1 MKKLSCRAKSAL
13 HRSTI
18 MTSSHRL
25 PSKSAHTD
33 PGFKIGWDFA
43 HFRLVP
49 PVEQLLPW
57 NPVRDGWEAGQAVFG
72 LRTLRAT
79 PYVKKWL
86 QLRLGAWMRGKAF
99 ELVQVTPNFLE
110 RIDVD
115 VCPITGQALTRG
127 TGADTDASV
136 DRVNNQAGYAAG
148 NLAVMS
154 ARANRAKSAYDWRDA
169 ATFVRQIEA
178 DHLGEIDGLSA
189 REWARLAALMSY
201 CTPPSHAE
209 AANLPLLVLPPPL
222 LRVLNPVQ
230 AVQAGL
236 TLCFAR
242 TDRVP
247 KLDALVRIFPAGVQF
262 EARSFMTTLLARRIA
277 AGPVAT
283 PAQLRAALEAAWCEP
298 LIVRRWQRVALR
310 MSPACCEKV
319 VAALPTAAA
328 GLAPL
333 RYLGGTLQ
341 RVGLRHRARAR
352 SRSPASRV
360 DIARSKSSVVRAVKR
375 QRVTEPQPVLAP
387 FQTVVR

>member
-13 HRSTI
+13 H
-18 MTSSHRL
+18 
-25 PSKSAHTD
+25 
-33 PGFKIGWDFA
+33 
-43 HFRLVP
+43 
-49 PVEQLLPW
+49 
-57 NPVRDGWEAGQAVFG
+57 
-72 LRTLRAT
+72 
-79 PYVKKWL
+79 
-86 QLRLGAWMRGKAF
+86 
-99 ELVQVTPNFLE
+99 
-110 RIDVD
+110 
-115 VCPITGQALTRG
+115 
-127 TGADTDASV
+127 
-136 DRVNNQAGYAAG
+136 QAGYAAG

-209 AANLPLLVLPPPL
+209 AANLPLLVLPPPR

-230 AVQAGL
+230 TVQAGL

-242 TDRVP
+242 TDRAP

-360 DIARSKSSVVRAVKR
+360 DIARRKSSVVRAVKR